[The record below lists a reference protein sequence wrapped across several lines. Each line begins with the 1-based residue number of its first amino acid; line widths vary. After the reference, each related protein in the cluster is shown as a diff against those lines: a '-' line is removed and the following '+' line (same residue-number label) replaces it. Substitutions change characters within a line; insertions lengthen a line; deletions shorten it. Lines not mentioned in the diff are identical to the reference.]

1 MGAALTHAR
10 RYALFT
16 LVGIAGQDDLDAP
29 DLATPTNRTTG
40 SEKPKGSGNGQLN
53 GGQQNSAQ
61 TATLHRSAKVP
72 LQSAEAI
79 LGPEASAALR
89 DRLIAQLNDIGS
101 NDNAAMWAHRS
112 IGEKNRLTAADAQRV
127 EEIFQAKVA
136 IFATEAE
143 GF

>member
-1 MGAALTHAR
+1 
-10 RYALFT
+10 
-16 LVGIAGQDDLDAP
+16 
-29 DLATPTNRTTG
+29 
-40 SEKPKGSGNGQLN
+40 
-53 GGQQNSAQ
+53 
-61 TATLHRSAKVP
+61 
-72 LQSAEAI
+72 LQSVEAI

-143 GF
+143 GVLTTAEPVRPLAATRNRNIGKLKSRERPKAIDKTALPVPEHDAFVTGTMSNSLPNTRF